1 VKGFFEAANTL
12 TTMPWLCLLALP
24 LLASTVPGTAQHESE
39 ASIDNLFRNFA
50 TADSPGLAVGVLYD
64 GDLVFARGYG
74 LADLKTKAP
83 ITPKTNFRL
92 ASVSKQF
99 TATSIMLLV
108 HDGKLSYDDTLTH
121 IFPEFPDY
129 GKKITVR
136 NLLNHISGL
145 KDYEDLYEQQMR
157 GTPADKVPQLHD
169 QDVLRLLEQQD
180 SGALRP
186 GTAWRYSNSG
196 YAVLAMVVERIS
208 GQRYQDFLQHRIF
221 APLGMAHT
229 LAYVQGTNDVPNR
242 AFGYRH
248 ASDGA
253 SWQFADQSPTSAVL
267 GDGGIYSSIEDLAK
281 WDRALA
287 SNVLLNKKEM
297 EPAFTPVQVPGG
309 VKLPNG
315 GASDYGFGWFLDA
328 YKGRRRM
335 WHYGDTSGF
344 HTAIQ
349 RFPEDR
355 ITVIVL
361 ANRTDVDAGELA
373 LKVANLYFGTAKRVA
388 Q

>member
-1 VKGFFEAANTL
+1 
-12 TTMPWLCLLALP
+12 MYWLCLLALP
-24 LLASTVPGTAQHESE
+24 LLAMSIPATAQQERE
-39 ASIDNLFRNFA
+39 ASIDDLFIKFA
-50 TADSPGLAVGVLYD
+50 TPDSPGLAVGVLRE
-64 GDLVFARGYG
+64 GHLIFARGYG

-83 ITPKTNFRL
+83 ITAKTNFRL

-108 HDGKLSYDDTLTH
+108 HDGKLSYDDTLTR

-129 GKKITVR
+129 GKKITVG

-145 KDYEDLYEQQMR
+145 KDYEDLYEQQMT

-169 QDVLRLLEQQD
+169 KDVLRLLEQQD
-180 SGALRP
+180 SGAFRP
-186 GTAWRYSNSG
+186 RTAWRYSNSG

-208 GQRYQDFLQHRIF
+208 GERYEDFLQHRIF
-221 APLGMAHT
+221 TRLGMAHT
-229 LAYVQGTNDVPNR
+229 LAYVQGRNEVPNR

-248 ASDGA
+248 ASDGTG
-253 SWQFADQSPTSAVL
+253 WQFADQSPTSAVL

-281 WDRALA
+281 WDRALTTNA
-287 SNVLLNKKEM
+287 LLNKKEM
-297 EPAFTPVQVPGG
+297 EPAFAPVQVPGG
-309 VKLPNG
+309 VKLPD
-315 GASDYGFGWFLDA
+315 GAASAYGFGWFLDA
-328 YKGRRRM
+328 YKGHRRM

-349 RFPEDR
+349 RFPADR

-373 LKVANLYFGTAKRVA
+373 LKVADLCLGTAKTVA